1 MTATE
6 IPAMISPEAMQR
18 MKTKVQGRV
27 ASTPPGTWG
36 RMGAGVLLGGV
47 AIGWLV
53 FPYLLDKVIARV
65 SIYVSVIFIV
75 ERCP

>member
-1 MTATE
+1 MTATD

-18 MKTKVQGRV
+18 MKTKVQGKV

-36 RMGAGVLLGGV
+36 RVGAGVLLGGV

-53 FPYLLDKVIARV
+53 FPYVLDKVIANV
-65 SIYVSVIFIV
+65 SIYVPEICIV

>member
-1 MTATE
+1 
-6 IPAMISPEAMQR
+6 MISPEAMQR
-18 MKTKVQGRV
+18 MKAKVQGRV

-53 FPYLLDKVIARV
+53 FPYLLDKVIANV
-65 SIYVSVIFIV
+65 SIF
-75 ERCP
+75 CCDLHNH